1 MFRPDIK
8 CVTCHPFTELPVTKG
23 NTLHEIVWCF
33 GTNTTFSG
41 KGTQVDGKNRSVVV
55 LFSEMFTICRG
66 QSARK
71 VKRMQNIP
79 FVRRHSKT
87 IGKRRRGAAMVEMAV
102 CFPVFMLIL
111 LGIMEFGRALM
122 VSQML
127 TNAAREGCRSAVIEG
142 ATNSDVESRIDDVV
156 TMTVGIS
163 ASDVTKTITVTDRVS
178 GAEDTSATAVED
190 ADPRDLIFVEITVA
204 ADTVSYTPG
213 RFLSGGML
221 PDGARSFSV

>member
-1 MFRPDIK
+1 
-8 CVTCHPFTELPVTKG
+8 
-23 NTLHEIVWCF
+23 
-33 GTNTTFSG
+33 
-41 KGTQVDGKNRSVVV
+41 
-55 LFSEMFTICRG
+55 
-66 QSARK
+66 
-71 VKRMQNIP
+71 MQNIP
-79 FVRRHSKT
+79 FVRRRSKT

-221 PDGARSFSV
+221 RGLCSMRKE

>member
-1 MFRPDIK
+1 
-8 CVTCHPFTELPVTKG
+8 
-23 NTLHEIVWCF
+23 
-33 GTNTTFSG
+33 
-41 KGTQVDGKNRSVVV
+41 
-55 LFSEMFTICRG
+55 
-66 QSARK
+66 
-71 VKRMQNIP
+71 MQNIP
-79 FVRRHSKT
+79 FVRRRSKT

-221 PDGARSFSV
+221 PD